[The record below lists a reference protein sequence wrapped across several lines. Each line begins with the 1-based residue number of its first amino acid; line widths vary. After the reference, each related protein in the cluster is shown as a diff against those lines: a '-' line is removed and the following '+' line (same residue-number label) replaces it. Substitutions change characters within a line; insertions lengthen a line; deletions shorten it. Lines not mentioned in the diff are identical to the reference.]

1 MRVPEKEI
9 EISLDALES
18 GLKLCIFPERENSIY
33 QIDEEEANNEGEAPY
48 QLLEG
53 NFYNYYFKNSKGDNH
68 NYQLVEDTTGIIKR
82 SKRQGVSQGR
92 ISPNIYVGSL
102 NLDIY
107 SIIESPDVIKHSVCV
122 EILATK
128 LNNKLDNNYRE
139 NYRFML
145 NDITEKC
152 TELLLQI
159 NSPITQNLVTDFDKD
174 SQTIYQRFAFV
185 KSLIESDDFNAAIH
199 KIISSPTSKWKETI
213 EFSDIRSVRRMN
225 GSSIRQIVSGSN
237 RIKLPQAIGK
247 LNDIPSKIAIAHK
260 IETIDTAENRFIKY
274 VLETLSK
281 FCSDCRDVFYKQK
294 NYFKSIKEANLIIEL
309 LDSHLNQPFFREI
322 NRPTTLKLNS
332 PALQRKSG
340 YREVLKV
347 WLQFDLAAKLI
358 WRGGDDVYKAG
369 KRDIAV
375 LYEYWLFFVLYDLI
389 KAKFNLNQH
398 TFDGDAYEHLIDTT
412 KDELN
417 VMLKS
422 GKQTALEGIVE
433 VGNRKFAVRFSYNR
447 EFSGGVKYEDSKDGS
462 WTSALRPDYTLSFW
476 PSIYK
481 KDKDAEKAE
490 EIVHI
495 HFDSK
500 YKVDQFIINT
510 KVEAVKDD
518 ETGETVDS
526 LEIEKRE
533 QRKGVYKNADLLKM
547 HAYKD
552 AIRRTMG
559 AYILYP
565 GTENKPPYKGYHEI
579 IPGLGA
585 FAIRPNNGD
594 NGIEPLSKFMDDVIE
609 HFSNMAS
616 QQRRFSRKSYDI
628 HEQKPGAIVKENM
641 PEFIIPDETYVLVGY
656 SRSEERTAWYDKNE
670 KYNFRMDDDAGSLI
684 LEGPVVNAK
693 YLLLR
698 KKDEKIATD
707 LYRIISKGPKVF
719 SKVQLEKM
727 KYPPIGKLKEYY
739 LVIDIEKVNPT
750 DFGNVIWR
758 FKELEAYKKI
768 KQKNKDIHKSAGIPF
783 IVSLSELMGV
793 VERV

>member
-1 MRVPEKEI
+1 M
-9 EISLDALES
+9 D
-18 GLKLCIFPERENSIY
+18 
-33 QIDEEEANNEGEAPY
+33 
-48 QLLEG
+48 
-53 NFYNYYFKNSKGDNH
+53 
-68 NYQLVEDTTGIIKR
+68 KR
-82 SKRQGVSQGR
+82 T
-92 ISPNIYVGSL
+92 
-102 NLDIY
+102 
-107 SIIESPDVIKHSVCV
+107 C
-122 EILATK
+122 
-128 LNNKLDNNYRE
+128 
-139 NYRFML
+139 
-145 NDITEKC
+145 
-152 TELLLQI
+152 
-159 NSPITQNLVTDFDKD
+159 
-174 SQTIYQRFAFV
+174 
-185 KSLIESDDFNAAIH
+185 
-199 KIISSPTSKWKETI
+199 
-213 EFSDIRSVRRMN
+213 
-225 GSSIRQIVSGSN
+225 
-237 RIKLPQAIGK
+237 
-247 LNDIPSKIAIAHK
+247 
-260 IETIDTAENRFIKY
+260 
-274 VLETLSK
+274 
-281 FCSDCRDVFYKQK
+281 
-294 NYFKSIKEANLIIEL
+294 
-309 LDSHLNQPFFREI
+309 
-322 NRPTTLKLNS
+322 
-332 PALQRKSG
+332 
-340 YREVLKV
+340 
-347 WLQFDLAAKLI
+347 
-358 WRGGDDVYKAG
+358 
-369 KRDIAV
+369 
-375 LYEYWLFFVLYDLI
+375 
-389 KAKFNLNQH
+389 
-398 TFDGDAYEHLIDTT
+398 
-412 KDELN
+412 
-417 VMLKS
+417 
-422 GKQTALEGIVE
+422 
-433 VGNRKFAVRFSYNR
+433 
-447 EFSGGVKYEDSKDGS
+447 
-462 WTSALRPDYTLSFW
+462 PDYTLSFW

-533 QRKGVYKNADLLKM
+533 QRKGDYKNADLLKM